1 MKNAFLTALA
11 IVLALGSWFVSRQS
25 AGKTPTPDE
34 LVGKARNFLE
44 RLDKGDFTGAA
55 ADFDE
60 TMMKVS
66 GPDQLAAFWKEVP
79 ARLGAF
85 RRQKDARREKLDPY
99 DIVLVTCEFANVT
112 LDARVVFDK
121 EGRIAGFQFV
131 PSLPPAEYKPP
142 AYADPAG
149 FEEIKVTVGSPGW
162 PLPAT
167 LTLPR
172 GEGPLPALIL
182 VHGSGPNDQ
191 DETIGPNKP
200 FKDIAWGL
208 AAKGVAVLRYEK
220 RTRVFGP
227 KLVADPGLASSFTVK
242 EETIDDALA
251 AVTFLKKAGRI
262 DPERIFVLGHS
273 LGGMLIPRIA
283 AAGKDLGIA
292 GYVVMAGLTRPLEDT
307 IVRQMT
313 YLYGLDGSLS
323 AEDRTK
329 LDDLKAQVA
338 KIKSFTDKDA
348 ASGERILNA
357 PVSYWLDMR
366 DYDPAA
372 AAATLDVRML
382 ILQGAR
388 DYQVTTDDF
397 ENWKKALEAKPGLEF
412 KLYPKLNHLFVEGQ
426 GLSTPDEYTR
436 ARGNV
441 APYVIDDIAAFLK
454 RTSPSKGSGPYL
466 YS

>member
-11 IVLALGSWFVSRQS
+11 AVLALCLWCLSGQAPVTAPPS
-25 AGKTPTPDE
+25 DE
-34 LVGKARNFLE
+34 LVEKARNFLE
-44 RLDKGDFTGAA
+44 RLDKGDFAGAA

-66 GPDQLAAFWKEVP
+66 GPDKLAAFWKEVP

-85 RRQKDARREKLDPY
+85 RRQTDARREKLDPY

-142 AYADPAG
+142 AYADPAR
-149 FEEIKVTVGSPGW
+149 FDEVEVTVGSPGW

-167 LTLPR
+167 LTLPK
-172 GEGPLPALIL
+172 GLGPFPALVL
-182 VHGSGPNDQ
+182 VHGSGPNDR
-191 DETIGPNKP
+191 DETLGPNKP
-200 FKDIAWGL
+200 FKDMAWGL

-227 KLVADPGLASSFTVK
+227 KLVMDPDLVSAFTVK
-242 EETIDDALA
+242 QETIDDALA
-251 AVTFLKKAGRI
+251 AVSFLKKAERV
-262 DPERIFVLGHS
+262 DPGKIFVLGHS
-273 LGGMLIPRIA
+273 LGGMLVPRIA
-283 AAGKDLGIA
+283 AAGRDLGIA

-323 AEDRTK
+323 AEERTQ
-329 LDDLKAQVA
+329 LDELKAQVA
-338 KIKSFTDKDA
+338 NVKAFTDKDA
-348 ASGERILNA
+348 ASGEKVLNA

-366 DYDPAA
+366 GYDPPAVAA
-372 AAATLDVRML
+372 ALDIRML

-397 ENWKKALEAKPGLEF
+397 ENWKKALGGKPGIDF
-412 KLYPKLNHLFVEGQ
+412 KLYPKLNHLFIEGR
-426 GLSTPDEYTR
+426 GLPTPDEYMQ
-436 ARGNV
+436 AHGSV
-441 APYVIDDIAAFLK
+441 AAVVIDDIAAFLK
-454 RTSPSKGSGPYL
+454 NGSPN
-466 YS
+466 